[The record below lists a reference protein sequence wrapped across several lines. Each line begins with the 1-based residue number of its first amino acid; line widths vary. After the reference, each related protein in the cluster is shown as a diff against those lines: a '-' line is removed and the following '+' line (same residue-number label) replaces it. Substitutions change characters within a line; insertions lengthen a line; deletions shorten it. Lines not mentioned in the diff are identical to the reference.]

1 MNFVDFFGKGRRPRG
16 FGFGWVGFWS
26 VGIKDQINLHEC
38 LEKILINITF
48 DIQIYNWENFKLMT
62 FFIPLNNIYFK
73 WCTPCI
79 CTLCLSCKF

>member
-48 DIQIYNWENFKLMT
+48 DVQI
-62 FFIPLNNIYFK
+62 
-73 WCTPCI
+73 
-79 CTLCLSCKF
+79 